1 MSTAHRQPQRRARI
15 AGAALVLLVGVLP
28 TAGACFSRT
37 STDQT
42 GSTAQQ
48 GISPRAGLPTDS
60 VVACPAATVT
70 VETSDQLLAALATAG
85 SGTVI
90 ALADGTYDGEFT
102 GGGQGTQAA
111 PIWLCGS
118 ANAILRGRGITEG
131 TVLHVQQGA
140 YWRLLGFTVRDGQK
154 GVLVDGVTDSIVQDL
169 TVTEI
174 GHEGVHLR
182 SGSSGNVLRGLTVSR
197 TGLAKEQFGEGIY
210 VGTARSNWC
219 QVSGC
224 DPDRSDRNVIVGNM
238 ISGTTAES
246 IDIKEGT
253 TGGLIKGN
261 TFDGAEL
268 RGDADSWVNV
278 KGNGWLI
285 KDNVGTTA
293 SGSGFE
299 VHQIL
304 DGWGT
309 GNVFDGNTADV
320 RGPGYGFEFR
330 PVADNRVTCTNTVE
344 GAARGFANTACG

>member
-1 MSTAHRQPQRRARI
+1 MSRPYRCPQVRARI
-15 AGAALVLLVGVLP
+15 GGAALLMVGVLAA
-28 TAGACFSRT
+28 AGACSAHW
-37 STDQT
+37 S
-42 GSTAQQ
+42 
-48 GISPRAGLPTDS
+48 ISPSAGLPADTE
-60 VVACPAATVT
+60 VTCPAATVT
-70 VETSDQLLAALATAG
+70 VETADQLLAALGAAG
-85 SGTVI
+85 PGTVI

-102 GGGQGTQAA
+102 AAGGGTVAA

-118 ANAILRGRGITEG
+118 ATAILRGRGITEG
-131 TVLHVQQGA
+131 AVLRVQQAA
-140 YWRLLGFTVRDGQK
+140 YWRLIGFTVRDGQK
-154 GVLVDGVTDSIVQDL
+154 GVLLDGVTDSILQDL

-174 GHEGVHLR
+174 GNEGVHLR
-182 SGSSGNVLRGLTVSR
+182 SGSSTNVIRGLTVSR
-197 TGLAKEQFGEGIY
+197 TGLSREQFGEGIY

-224 DPDRSDRNVIVGNM
+224 KPDRSDRNVIVGSM

-253 TGGLIKGN
+253 TGGVVKGN

-268 RGDADSWVNV
+268 RGGADSWVNV

-285 KDNVGTTA
+285 EDNVGTSA

-299 VHQIL
+299 THQIL

-309 GNVFDGNTADV
+309 GNVFDGNSADV
-320 RGPGYGFEFR
+320 RGAGYGFEFR

-344 GAARGFANTACG
+344 AAARGFSNTACG

>member
-1 MSTAHRQPQRRARI
+1 MSRASRGLQGRAGI
-15 AGAALVLLVGVLP
+15 ALVALVLVVGVLVT
-28 TAGACFSRT
+28 TAC
-37 STDQT
+37 
-42 GSTAQQ
+42 TAQPDV
-48 GISPRAGLPTDS
+48 SPNAGLPADTE
-60 VVACPAATVT
+60 VTCPAATVT
-70 VETSDQLLAALATAG
+70 VDTSNQLLDALGTAVP
-85 SGTVI
+85 GTVI
-90 ALADGTYDGEFT
+90 ALTDGTYDGEFT
-102 GGGQGTQAA
+102 AEGSGSAAA

-118 ANAILRGRGITEG
+118 ANAVLRGPGIAEG
-131 TVLHVQQGA
+131 AVLRLQQA
-140 YWRLLGFTVRDGQK
+140 TYWRLIGFTVRDGQK
-154 GVLVDGVTDSIVQDL
+154 GVLADDVTDSILQDL
-169 TVTEI
+169 TVSEI
-174 GHEGVHLR
+174 GNEGVHLR

-197 TGLAKEQFGEGIY
+197 TGLSKEQFGEGIY
-210 VGTARSNWC
+210 VGTARRNWC

-224 DPDRSDRNVIVGNM
+224 EPDRSDRNVIVGNA

-253 TGGLIKGN
+253 TGGVVKGN

-268 RGDADSWVNV
+268 RGDAGSWVNV

-309 GNVFDGNTADV
+309 DNVFDQNTADV

-330 PVADNRVTCTNTVE
+330 PVADNRVTCTNIVE
-344 GAARGFANTACG
+344 AAARGFANTACR